1 MRYSSLSDKGRRPN
15 NEDVVFTR
23 FDPHYPL
30 IAAVS
35 DGMGGHAAGEVASR
49 ISIEALDMWTRE
61 LADAPQNVLVDAF
74 FNANAQV
81 ISAADADKQLRG
93 MGATLVAAIFY
104 HDHFITANIGDSR
117 LYLVSSDEIR
127 QVTFDHSYVQ
137 ELVRRGFLTA
147 EEAWTHPRKNVITRC
162 IGTETAFEPDVF
174 YTRWKPK
181 DLVILC
187 SDGLCDVLREQDILA
202 LVQQNPDDLD
212 ALCHALVDAAYEKG
226 SADNISL
233 VLVRNEGGVEL

>member
-1 MRYSSLSDKGRRPN
+1 MRYSSLTERGRRTN

-23 FDPHYPL
+23 FDPRYPL

-49 ISIEALDMWTRE
+49 ISIEALDTWTRE

-81 ISAADADKQLRG
+81 IAAAEQERKYRG
-93 MGATLVAAIFY
+93 MGATMVAAIFY

-117 LYLVSSDEIR
+117 LYLLSGGEMR

-147 EEAWTHPRKNVITRC
+147 EEARNHPRKNVITRC
-162 IGTETAFEPDVF
+162 IGTESSFEPDVF
-174 YTRWKPK
+174 YTRWNPK

-187 SDGLCDVLREQDILA
+187 SDGLCDVLREEDMLA
-202 LVQQNPDDLD
+202 LVKQEPDLD
-212 ALCHALVDAAYEKG
+212 ALCRTMAQAAYDKG

>member
-1 MRYSSLSDKGRRPN
+1 MRYSSLSEKGRRPN

-23 FDPHYPL
+23 FDPRFPL

-35 DGMGGHAAGEVASR
+35 DGMGGHAAREVASR
-49 ISIEALDMWTRE
+49 LSIEALDTWTRE
-61 LADAPQNVLVDAF
+61 LCDAPQNVLVDAF

-81 ISAADADKQLRG
+81 ISAAEKDRKLRG
-93 MGATLVAAIFY
+93 MGATMVAAIFY

-117 LYLVSSDEIR
+117 LYLISSGEIR

-147 EEAWTHPRKNVITRC
+147 EEARNHPKKNVITRC
-162 IGTETAFEPDVF
+162 IGTEASFEPDVF
-174 YTRWKPK
+174 YTRWNPK

-187 SDGLCDVLREQDILA
+187 SDGLCDVLTEKDMLTI
-202 LVQQNPDDLD
+202 VQQKNDLD
-212 ALCHALVDAAYEKG
+212 TLCKALMEAAYRKG
-226 SADNISL
+226 STDNISL
-233 VLVRNEGGVEL
+233 VLVRNEGGVEF

>member
-1 MRYSSLSDKGRRPN
+1 MRYSSLTERGRRTN

-23 FDPHYPL
+23 FDPRYPL

-49 ISIEALDMWTRE
+49 ISIEALDTWTRE

-81 ISAADADKQLRG
+81 IAAAEQERKYRG
-93 MGATLVAAIFY
+93 MGATMVAAIFY

-117 LYLVSSDEIR
+117 LYLLSGGEMR

-147 EEAWTHPRKNVITRC
+147 EEARNHPRKNVITRC
-162 IGTETAFEPDVF
+162 IGTESSFDPDVF
-174 YTRWKPK
+174 YTRWNPR
-181 DLVILC
+181 DLVLLC
-187 SDGLCDVLREQDILA
+187 SDGLSDVLTEADMLSIIQRE
-202 LVQQNPDDLD
+202 PDLD
-212 ALCHALVDAAYEKG
+212 ALAKTLFDAAFDRG
-226 SADNISL
+226 SSDNISL

>member
-1 MRYSSLSDKGRRPN
+1 MRYSSLSEKGRRPN

-23 FDPHYPL
+23 FDPRYPL

-61 LADAPQNVLVDAF
+61 LVDAPQNVLVDAF

-81 ISAADADKQLRG
+81 ITAADSNRRYRG

-117 LYLVSSDEIR
+117 LYLVSNGEIR

-147 EEAWTHPRKNVITRC
+147 EEARRHPKKNVITRC
-162 IGTETAFEPDVF
+162 IGTESSFEPDVF
-174 YTRWKPK
+174 YTRWDPR

-187 SDGLCDVLREQDILA
+187 SDGLCDVLRDEDMLA
-202 LVQQNPDDLD
+202 LVKQQEDLD
-212 ALCHALVDAAYEKG
+212 ALCRALFDAASEKG

>member
-1 MRYSSLSDKGRRPN
+1 MRYSSLSIQGRRAN

-61 LADAPQNVLVDAF
+61 LVDAPQNVLVDAF

-81 ISAADADKQLRG
+81 ISAAEEDHKLSG

-117 LYLVSSDEIR
+117 LYLVSSGEIR

-147 EEAWTHPRKNVITRC
+147 EEARNHPRKNVITRC
-162 IGTETAFEPDVF
+162 IGTESSFEPDVF
-174 YTRWKPK
+174 YTRWNPK

-187 SDGLCDVLREQDILA
+187 SDGLCDVLREEDMLA
-202 LVQQNPDDLD
+202 LVKQEPDLD
-212 ALCHALVDAAYEKG
+212 ALCRTMVQAAYDKG

>member
-1 MRYSSLSDKGRRPN
+1 MRYSSLSEKGRRPN
-15 NEDVVFTR
+15 NEDEVFTR
-23 FDPHYPL
+23 FDPRYPL

-61 LADAPQNVLVDAF
+61 LCDAPQNVLVDAF

-81 ISAADADKQLRG
+81 ISAAEQEKKYRG
-93 MGATLVAAIFY
+93 MGATMVAAIFY

-117 LYLVSSDEIR
+117 LYLVSGNDMR

-147 EEAWTHPRKNVITRC
+147 EEARNHPRKNVITRC
-162 IGTETAFEPDVF
+162 IGTESSFEPDVF
-174 YTRWKPK
+174 YTRWNPK

-187 SDGLCDVLREQDILA
+187 SDGLCDVLREEDMLA
-202 LVQQNPDDLD
+202 LVKQEPDLD
-212 ALCHALVDAAYEKG
+212 ALCRTMVQAAYDKG

>member
-1 MRYSSLSDKGRRPN
+1 M
-15 NEDVVFTR
+15 FTR
-23 FDPHYPL
+23 FDPRYPL

-61 LADAPQNVLVDAF
+61 LVDAPQNVLVDAF

-81 ISAADADKQLRG
+81 ISAAEEDHKLSG

-117 LYLVSSDEIR
+117 LYLVSSGEIR

-147 EEAWTHPRKNVITRC
+147 EEARNHPRKNVITRC
-162 IGTETAFEPDVF
+162 IGTESSFEPDVF
-174 YTRWKPK
+174 YTRWNPK

-187 SDGLCDVLREQDILA
+187 SDGLCDVLREEDMLA
-202 LVQQNPDDLD
+202 LVKQEPDLD
-212 ALCHALVDAAYEKG
+212 ALCRTMAQAAYDKG

>member
-1 MRYSSLSDKGRRPN
+1 MRYSSLSEKGRRPN
-15 NEDVVFTR
+15 NEDAVFTR
-23 FDPHYPL
+23 FDPRYPL
-30 IAAVS
+30 IAAVF
-35 DGMGGHAAGEVASR
+35 DGMGGHAAGEVASS
-49 ISIEALDMWTRE
+49 ISIEALDTWTRE

-81 ISAADADKQLRG
+81 ISATEKDRKLRG

-117 LYLVSSDEIR
+117 LYLVSENEMR

-147 EEAWTHPRKNVITRC
+147 EEARTHPRKNVITRC

-174 YTRWKPK
+174 YTRWNPK
-181 DLVILC
+181 DLVLLC
-187 SDGLCDVLREQDILA
+187 SDGLCDVLTEADMLEIIQTET
-202 LVQQNPDDLD
+202 DLD
-212 ALCHALVDAAYEKG
+212 SLCKKLADTAYERG

-233 VLVRNEGGVEL
+233 ILVRNEGGVEL

>member
-1 MRYSSLSDKGRRPN
+1 MRYSSISEKGRRPN

-23 FDPHYPL
+23 FDPRFPL

-49 ISIEALDMWTRE
+49 ISIDALDTWTRE
-61 LADAPQNVLVDAF
+61 LCDAPQNVLVDAF

-81 ISAADADKQLRG
+81 VSASESNSKLRG

-117 LYLVSSDEIR
+117 LYLVSENEIR

-147 EEAWTHPRKNVITRC
+147 EEAKNHPKKNVITRC
-162 IGTETAFEPDVF
+162 IGSESSFEPDVF
-174 YTRWKPK
+174 YTRWNPK

-187 SDGLCDVLREQDILA
+187 SDGLCDNLAEEEILMLVKRES
-202 LVQQNPDDLD
+202 DLD
-212 ALCHALVDAAYEKG
+212 ALCRLLAQTAFDKG
-226 SADNISL
+226 SSDNISL

>member
-1 MRYSSLSDKGRRPN
+1 MRYSSLSEKGRRPN

-23 FDPHYPL
+23 FDPRYPL

-49 ISIEALDMWTRE
+49 IAIEALDTWTRE
-61 LADAPQNVLVDAF
+61 LTDAPQNMLVDAF

-81 ISAADADKQLRG
+81 IAAAEQEAAYRG

-117 LYLVSSDEIR
+117 LYLISEGEMR

-147 EEAWTHPRKNVITRC
+147 EEARTHPRKNVITRC
-162 IGTETAFEPDVF
+162 VGSEAGFEPDVF
-174 YTRWKPK
+174 YTRWNPR
-181 DLVILC
+181 DLVLLC
-187 SDGLCDVLREQDILA
+187 SDGLCDVLTEADMLSI
-202 LVQQNPDDLD
+202 VQKEDDLD
-212 ALCHALVDAAYEKG
+212 DLARALFDAAYGGG

>member
-1 MRYSSLSDKGRRPN
+1 MISVGFKTDRGMLRRS
-15 NEDVVFTR
+15 NEDSVFVV
-23 FDPHYPL
+23 PKHQLY
-30 IAAVS
+30 IVA
-35 DGMGGHAAGEVASR
+35 DGVGGHNSGEVASR

-61 LADAPQNVLVDAF
+61 LVDAPQNVLVDAF

-81 ISAADADKQLRG
+81 ISAAEEDHKLSG

-117 LYLVSSDEIR
+117 LYLVSSGEIR

-147 EEAWTHPRKNVITRC
+147 EEARNHPRKNVITRC
-162 IGTETAFEPDVF
+162 IGTESSFEPDVF
-174 YTRWKPK
+174 YTRWNPK

-187 SDGLCDVLREQDILA
+187 SDGLCDVLREEDMLA
-202 LVQQNPDDLD
+202 LVKQEPDLD
-212 ALCHALVDAAYEKG
+212 ALCRTMVQAAYDKG

>member
-1 MRYSSLSDKGRRPN
+1 MKYSSLSVKGRRPN

-23 FDPHYPL
+23 FDPRYPL

-49 ISIEALDMWTRE
+49 ISIEALDTWTRE
-61 LADAPQNVLVDAF
+61 LCDAPQNVLVDAF
-74 FNANAQV
+74 FSANAQV
-81 ISAADADKQLRG
+81 ISAADEDRKLRG

-117 LYLVSSDEIR
+117 LYLASANEIR

-147 EEAWTHPRKNVITRC
+147 EEARNHPQKNVITRC
-162 IGTETAFEPDVF
+162 IGTDTSFEPDVF
-174 YTRWKPK
+174 YTRWNPK
-181 DLVILC
+181 DTVILC
-187 SDGLCDVLREQDILA
+187 SDGLCDVLRDEDMFA
-202 LVQQNPDDLD
+202 LIKKKTDLD
-212 ALCHALVDAAYEKG
+212 ALCRVLVDAAYEKG
-226 SADNISL
+226 STDNISV

>member
-1 MRYSSLSDKGRRPN
+1 MRYSSLSEKGRRPN

-23 FDPHYPL
+23 FDPRYPL

-49 ISIEALDMWTRE
+49 ISIDALDMWTRE
-61 LADAPQNVLVDAF
+61 LTDAPQNVLVDAF

-81 ISAADADKQLRG
+81 ISSAKEDPRRSG
-93 MGATLVAAIFY
+93 MGATMVAAIFY

-117 LYLVSSDEIR
+117 LYLVSSGEIR

-147 EEAWTHPRKNVITRC
+147 EEARNHPRKNVITRC
-162 IGTETAFEPDVF
+162 IGAESSFEPDVF
-174 YTRWKPK
+174 YTRWNPK

-187 SDGLCDVLREQDILA
+187 SDGLCDVLRDEDMLA
-202 LVQQNPDDLD
+202 IVQQEHDLD
-212 ALCHALVDAAYEKG
+212 ALCRALAKTAYDKG
-226 SADNISL
+226 SSDNISL

>member
-1 MRYSSLSDKGRRPN
+1 MRYSSLSEKGRRPN

-23 FDPHYPL
+23 FDPRYPL
-30 IAAVS
+30 LAAVS

-49 ISIEALDMWTRE
+49 MSIEALDTWTRE
-61 LADAPQNVLVDAF
+61 LCDAPQNVLVDAF

-81 ISAADADKQLRG
+81 ISAAEADRKLRG
-93 MGATLVAAIFY
+93 MGATMVAAIFY

-117 LYLVSSDEIR
+117 LYLVSSGEIR

-147 EEAWTHPRKNVITRC
+147 EEARNHPRKNVITRC
-162 IGTETAFEPDVF
+162 IGSEASFEPDVF
-174 YTRWKPK
+174 YTRWNPK

-187 SDGLCDVLREQDILA
+187 SDGLCDALRDEDILA
-202 LVQQNPDDLD
+202 LVQQQSDLVSLCR
-212 ALCHALVDAAYEKG
+212 ALADAAYEKG
-226 SADNISL
+226 SAANISL
-233 VLVRNEGGVEL
+233 ILVCNEGGVSL

>member
-1 MRYSSLSDKGRRPN
+1 MIYSSLSKKGRRPN
-15 NEDVVFTR
+15 NEDVVLTR
-23 FDPHYPL
+23 FDPRYPL

-49 ISIEALDMWTRE
+49 ISIEALDTWTRE
-61 LADAPQNVLVDAF
+61 LTDAPQNVLVDAF

-81 ISAADADKQLRG
+81 ISAAEADRKLRG

-117 LYLVSSDEIR
+117 LYLVSSGEIR

-147 EEAWTHPRKNVITRC
+147 EEAWNHPRKNVITRC
-162 IGTETAFEPDVF
+162 VGTESSFEPDVF
-174 YTRWKPK
+174 YTRWEPK
-181 DLVILC
+181 DLVLIC
-187 SDGLCDVLREQDILA
+187 SDGLCDVLHDEEILA
-202 LVQQNPDDLD
+202 VVQRENDLD
-212 ALCHALVDAAYEKG
+212 ALCKALFDAAYEKG
-226 SADNISL
+226 SDDNISL

>member
-1 MRYSSLSDKGRRPN
+1 MRYSSVSLKGRRPN

-23 FDPHYPL
+23 FDPRYPL
-30 IAAVS
+30 LAAVS

-49 ISIEALDMWTRE
+49 ISIDALDTWTRE
-61 LADAPQNVLVDAF
+61 LTDAPQNVLVDAF

-81 ISAADADKQLRG
+81 LSAAEADKKLMG

-117 LYLVSSDEIR
+117 LYLVSGGEIR

-147 EEAWTHPRKNVITRC
+147 EEAKTHPRRNVITRG
-162 IGTETAFEPDVF
+162 IGSETSFEPDVF
-174 YTRWKPK
+174 YTRWNPK
-181 DLVILC
+181 DTVILC
-187 SDGLCDVLREQDILA
+187 SDGLCDVVTEEEMLSLA
-202 LVQQNPDDLD
+202 QEKDDLD
-212 ALCHALVDAAYEKG
+212 QLCQALSDLAYEKG
-226 SADNISL
+226 SSDNISL
-233 VLVRNEGGVEL
+233 VIVRNEGGVEL

>member
-1 MRYSSLSDKGRRPN
+1 MRYSSLSEKGRRPN

-23 FDPHYPL
+23 FDPRYPL

-35 DGMGGHAAGEVASR
+35 DGRGGHAAGEVASR

-81 ISAADADKQLRG
+81 ISAADADKKLRG

-147 EEAWTHPRKNVITRC
+147 EEAWNHPRKNVITRC

-187 SDGLCDVLREQDILA
+187 SDGLCDVLREQDMLA
-202 LVQQNPDDLD
+202 LVQQKSDDLD
-212 ALCHALVDAAYEKG
+212 ALCHALADAAYEKG

>member
-1 MRYSSLSDKGRRPN
+1 M
-15 NEDVVFTR
+15 FTR
-23 FDPHYPL
+23 FDPRYPL

-61 LADAPQNVLVDAF
+61 LVDAPQNVLVDAF

-81 ISAADADKQLRG
+81 ISAAEEDHKLSG

-117 LYLVSSDEIR
+117 LYLVSSGEIR

-147 EEAWTHPRKNVITRC
+147 EEARNHPRKNVITRC
-162 IGTETAFEPDVF
+162 IGTESSFEPDVF
-174 YTRWKPK
+174 YTRWNPK

-187 SDGLCDVLREQDILA
+187 SDGLCDVLREEDMLA
-202 LVQQNPDDLD
+202 LVKQEPDLD
-212 ALCHALVDAAYEKG
+212 ALCRTMVQAAYDKG

>member
-1 MRYSSLSDKGRRPN
+1 MRYSSLSEKGRRPN

-23 FDPHYPL
+23 FDPRYPL

-61 LADAPQNVLVDAF
+61 LCDAPQNVLVDAF

-81 ISAADADKQLRG
+81 ISAADADRKLRG
-93 MGATLVAAIFY
+93 MGATMVAAIFY

-117 LYLVSSDEIR
+117 LYLVSSGDIR

-147 EEAWTHPRKNVITRC
+147 EEARNHPRKNVITRC
-162 IGTETAFEPDVF
+162 IGTESSFEPDVF
-174 YTRWKPK
+174 YTRWNPR
-181 DLVILC
+181 DMVILC
-187 SDGLCDVLREQDILA
+187 SDGLCDVLTEADMLA
-202 LVQQNPDDLD
+202 LVQREPDLD
-212 ALCHALVDAAYEKG
+212 ALCRSLFEMAYEKG

>member
-1 MRYSSLSDKGRRPN
+1 MRYSSVSLKGRRPN

-23 FDPHYPL
+23 FDPRYPL
-30 IAAVS
+30 LAAVS

-49 ISIEALDMWTRE
+49 ISIDALDTWTRE
-61 LADAPQNVLVDAF
+61 LTDAPQNVLVDAF

-81 ISAADADKQLRG
+81 LSAAEADKKLRG

-117 LYLVSSDEIR
+117 LYLVSGGEIR

-147 EEAWTHPRKNVITRC
+147 EEAKTHPRRNVITRG
-162 IGTETAFEPDVF
+162 IGSETSFEPDVF
-174 YTRWKPK
+174 YTRWNPK
-181 DLVILC
+181 DTVILC
-187 SDGLCDVLREQDILA
+187 SDGLCDVVTEEEMLSLA
-202 LVQQNPDDLD
+202 QEKDDLD
-212 ALCHALVDAAYEKG
+212 QLCQALSDLAYEKG
-226 SADNISL
+226 SSDNISL
-233 VLVRNEGGVEL
+233 VIVRNEGGVEL

>member
-1 MRYSSLSDKGRRPN
+1 MRYSSLSEKGRRPN

-23 FDPHYPL
+23 FDPRYPL

-49 ISIEALDMWTRE
+49 ISIEALDTWTRE

-81 ISAADADKQLRG
+81 IAAAEQERTYRG
-93 MGATLVAAIFY
+93 MGSTLVAAIFY

-117 LYLVSSDEIR
+117 LYLLSGGEMR

-147 EEAWTHPRKNVITRC
+147 EEARNHPRKNVITRC
-162 IGTETAFEPDVF
+162 IGMESSFEPDVF
-174 YTRWKPK
+174 YTRWNPK
-181 DLVILC
+181 DLILLC
-187 SDGLCDVLREQDILA
+187 SDGLSDVLTEGDMLSIIQREA
-202 LVQQNPDDLD
+202 DLD
-212 ALCHALVDAAYEKG
+212 ALAQALFDAAFEKG
-226 SADNISL
+226 SEDNISL

>member
-1 MRYSSLSDKGRRPN
+1 MRYSSLSEKGRRPN

-61 LADAPQNVLVDAF
+61 LVDAPQNVLVDAF

-81 ISAADADKQLRG
+81 ISAAEEDHKLSG

-117 LYLVSSDEIR
+117 LYLVSSGEIR

-147 EEAWTHPRKNVITRC
+147 EEARNHPRKNVITRC
-162 IGTETAFEPDVF
+162 IGTESSFEPDVF
-174 YTRWKPK
+174 YTRWNPK

-187 SDGLCDVLREQDILA
+187 SDGLCDVLREEDMLA
-202 LVQQNPDDLD
+202 LVKQEPDLD
-212 ALCHALVDAAYEKG
+212 ALCRTMAQAAYDKG

>member
-1 MRYSSLSDKGRRPN
+1 MRYSSLSEKGRRPN

-23 FDPHYPL
+23 FDPRYPL

-49 ISIEALDMWTRE
+49 IAIEALNTWTRE
-61 LADAPQNVLVDAF
+61 LCDAPQNVLVDAF
-74 FNANAQV
+74 FSANAQV
-81 ISAADADKQLRG
+81 ISAADADRKLRG

-117 LYLVSSDEIR
+117 LYLVSSGEIR

-147 EEAWTHPRKNVITRC
+147 EEARNHPRKNVITRC
-162 IGTETAFEPDVF
+162 IGAESSFEPDVF
-174 YTRWKPK
+174 YTRWNPK

-187 SDGLCDVLREQDILA
+187 SDGLCDVLTDEDLLSLAQQEQD
-202 LVQQNPDDLD
+202 LD
-212 ALCHALVDAAYEKG
+212 SLCARMVETAYEKG

>member
-1 MRYSSLSDKGRRPN
+1 MRYSSLSEKGRRPN
-15 NEDVVFTR
+15 NEDVVFAR
-23 FDPHYPL
+23 FDPRYPL

-61 LADAPQNVLVDAF
+61 LTDAPQNVLVDAF

-81 ISAADADKQLRG
+81 MAAAEKDKQLQG

-117 LYLVSSDEIR
+117 LYLVSENEVR

-137 ELVRRGFLTA
+137 ELVRRGFLT
-147 EEAWTHPRKNVITRC
+147 EDEARNHPRKNVTTRC

-174 YTRWKPK
+174 YTRWNPK
-181 DLVILC
+181 DMALLC
-187 SDGLCDVLREQDILA
+187 SDGLCDALTESDMLA
-202 LVQQNPDDLD
+202 LIQQEDDLD
-212 ALCHALVDAAYEKG
+212 TLCRKLVDNAYEKG

>member
-1 MRYSSLSDKGRRPN
+1 MRYSSLSEKGRRPN

-23 FDPHYPL
+23 FDPRYPL

-49 ISIEALDMWTRE
+49 IAIEALNTWTRE
-61 LADAPQNVLVDAF
+61 LCDAPQNVLVDAF

-81 ISAADADKQLRG
+81 ISAADADRKLRG

-117 LYLVSSDEIR
+117 LYLVSSGEIR

-147 EEAWTHPRKNVITRC
+147 EEARNHPRKNVITRC
-162 IGTETAFEPDVF
+162 IGAESSFEPDVF
-174 YTRWKPK
+174 YTRWNPK

-187 SDGLCDVLREQDILA
+187 SDGLCDVLTDEDLLSLAQQEQD
-202 LVQQNPDDLD
+202 LD
-212 ALCHALVDAAYEKG
+212 SLCARMVETAYEKG

>member
-1 MRYSSLSDKGRRPN
+1 MRYSSLSEKGRRPN

-23 FDPHYPL
+23 FDPRHPL

-81 ISAADADKQLRG
+81 ISAAEESKKLRG

-117 LYLVSSDEIR
+117 LYLVSGDEIR

-137 ELVRRGFLTA
+137 ELVRRGFLAA
-147 EEAWTHPRKNVITRC
+147 EEARNHPRKNVITRS
-162 IGTETAFEPDVF
+162 IGSDVSFEPDVF
-174 YTRWKPK
+174 YTRWNPK

-187 SDGLCDVLREQDILA
+187 SDGLCDVLTEEDMLA
-202 LVQQNPDDLD
+202 HVKQASDLD
-212 ALCHALVDAAYEKG
+212 VLCRSLVEDAYQKG
-226 SADNISL
+226 SPDNISL

>member
-1 MRYSSLSDKGRRPN
+1 MRYSSLSEKGRRPN

-23 FDPHYPL
+23 FDPRYPL

-49 ISIEALDMWTRE
+49 ISIEALDTWTRE

-81 ISAADADKQLRG
+81 ISAAESDRKLRG

-117 LYLVSSDEIR
+117 LYLVSGGEIR

-147 EEAWTHPRKNVITRC
+147 EEARTHPRKNVITRC
-162 IGTETAFEPDVF
+162 IGAESSFEPDVF
-174 YTRWKPK
+174 YTRRNPR

-187 SDGLCDVLREQDILA
+187 SDGLCDALTEAEMLA
-202 LVQQNPDDLD
+202 LVNEASDLD
-212 ALCHALVDAAYEKG
+212 TLCRTLAKTAYDKG

>member
-1 MRYSSLSDKGRRPN
+1 MRYSSLSEKGRRPN

-23 FDPHYPL
+23 FEPRYPL

-81 ISAADADKQLRG
+81 ISAADADKKLRG

-147 EEAWTHPRKNVITRC
+147 EEAWNHPRKNVITRC

-187 SDGLCDVLREQDILA
+187 SDGLCDVLREQDMLA
-202 LVQQNPDDLD
+202 LVQQKSDDLD
-212 ALCHALVDAAYEKG
+212 ALCHALADAAYEKG

>member
-1 MRYSSLSDKGRRPN
+1 MRYSSLSEKGRRPN
-15 NEDVVFTR
+15 NEDAVFTR
-23 FDPHYPL
+23 FDPRYPL

-35 DGMGGHAAGEVASR
+35 DGMGGHAAGEVASS
-49 ISIEALDMWTRE
+49 ISIEALDTWTRE

-81 ISAADADKQLRG
+81 ISAAEKDRKLRG

-117 LYLVSSDEIR
+117 LYLVSENEMR

-147 EEAWTHPRKNVITRC
+147 EEARTHPRKNVITRC

-174 YTRWKPK
+174 YTRWNPK
-181 DLVILC
+181 DLVLLC
-187 SDGLCDVLREQDILA
+187 SDGLCDVLTEADMLEIIQTET
-202 LVQQNPDDLD
+202 DLD
-212 ALCHALVDAAYEKG
+212 SLCKKLADPAYERG

-233 VLVRNEGGVEL
+233 ILVRNEGGVEL

>member
-1 MRYSSLSDKGRRPN
+1 MRYSSLSEKGRRPN

-23 FDPHYPL
+23 FDPRYPL

-61 LADAPQNVLVDAF
+61 LVDAPQNVLVDAF
-74 FNANAQV
+74 FNAHAHGIIHRDVKPQ
-81 ISAADADKQLRG
+81 
-93 MGATLVAAIFY
+93 
-104 HDHFITANIGDSR
+104 
-117 LYLVSSDEIR
+117 
-127 QVTFDHSYVQ
+127 
-137 ELVRRGFLTA
+137 
-147 EEAWTHPRKNVITRC
+147 NVITRC
-162 IGTETAFEPDVF
+162 IGSEASFEPDVF
-174 YTRWKPK
+174 YTRWNPK

-187 SDGLCDVLREQDILA
+187 SDGLCDALREEDILA
-202 LVQQNPDDLD
+202 LVQQKTDLD
-212 ALCHALVDAAYEKG
+212 TLCHALAKAAYDKG

>member
-1 MRYSSLSDKGRRPN
+1 M
-15 NEDVVFTR
+15 FTR
-23 FDPHYPL
+23 FDPRYPL

-61 LADAPQNVLVDAF
+61 LVDAPQNVLVDAF

-81 ISAADADKQLRG
+81 ISAAEEDHKLSG

-117 LYLVSSDEIR
+117 LYLVSSGEIR

-147 EEAWTHPRKNVITRC
+147 EEARNHPRKNVITRC
-162 IGTETAFEPDVF
+162 IGTESSFEPDVF
-174 YTRWKPK
+174 YTRWNPK

-187 SDGLCDVLREQDILA
+187 SDGLCDVLREEDMLA
-202 LVQQNPDDLD
+202 LVKQEPDLD
-212 ALCHALVDAAYEKG
+212 ALCRTMAQAAYDKG
-226 SADNISL
+226 SADNVSL

>member
-1 MRYSSLSDKGRRPN
+1 MRYSSLTEKGRRPN

-23 FDPHYPL
+23 FDPRYPL

-49 ISIEALDMWTRE
+49 ISIEALDTWTRE
-61 LADAPQNVLVDAF
+61 LVDAPQNVLVDAF

-81 ISAADADKQLRG
+81 ISAAEKDRQLRG

-117 LYLVSSDEIR
+117 LYLVSSGEIR

-147 EEAWTHPRKNVITRC
+147 DEARKHPKKNVITRC
-162 IGTETAFEPDVF
+162 IGTESSFEPDVF
-174 YTRWKPK
+174 YTRWNPR
-181 DLVILC
+181 DLVLLC
-187 SDGLCDVLREQDILA
+187 SDGLCDALTDEDILA
-202 LVQQNPDDLD
+202 FVKQEQDLKV
-212 ALCHALVDAAYEKG
+212 LCRTLADAAFEKG

-233 VLVRNEGGVEL
+233 VLVRNEGSVEL

>member
-1 MRYSSLSDKGRRPN
+1 MRYSSLSIQGRRAN

-81 ISAADADKQLRG
+81 ISAAEADKKLRG

-117 LYLVSSDEIR
+117 LYLVSENEMR

-147 EEAWTHPRKNVITRC
+147 EEARTHPRKNVITRC

-174 YTRWKPK
+174 YTRWNPK
-181 DLVILC
+181 DLVLLC
-187 SDGLCDVLREQDILA
+187 SDGLCDVLTEADMLEIIQA
-202 LVQQNPDDLD
+202 ETDLD
-212 ALCHALVDAAYEKG
+212 ALCKKLADTAYERG

-233 VLVRNEGGVEL
+233 ILVRNEGGVEL

>member
-1 MRYSSLSDKGRRPN
+1 MRYSSLSERGRRPN

-23 FDPHYPL
+23 FDPRYPL

-49 ISIEALDMWTRE
+49 ISIEALDTWTRE
-61 LADAPQNVLVDAF
+61 LVDAPQNVLVDAF
-74 FNANAQV
+74 FSANAQV
-81 ISAADADKQLRG
+81 ISAAEKDRKLRG

-117 LYLVSSDEIR
+117 LYLVSSGEIR

-147 EEAWTHPRKNVITRC
+147 DEARNHPRKNVITRC
-162 IGTETAFEPDVF
+162 MGSESSFEPDVF
-174 YTRWKPK
+174 YTRWNPK

-187 SDGLCDVLREQDILA
+187 SDGLCDALRDEDMLELVLKI
-202 LVQQNPDDLD
+202 NDLD
-212 ALCHALVDAAYEKG
+212 ALCRALVDAAYEKG
-226 SADNISL
+226 SSDNISL